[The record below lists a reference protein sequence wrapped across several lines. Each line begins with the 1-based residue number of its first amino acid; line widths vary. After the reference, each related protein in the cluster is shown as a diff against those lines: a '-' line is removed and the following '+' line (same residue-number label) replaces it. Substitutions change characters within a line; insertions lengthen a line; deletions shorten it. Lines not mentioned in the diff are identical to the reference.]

1 MMIQRLL
8 LLFLVAIAFPILSQN
23 TMPQKSLVTIE
34 GYAPKYVGQTI
45 SIMQID
51 DYLSMKESLL
61 GSTTVGKDSTFSISF
76 FANDMQKVI
85 VRAAKNRSFMYI
97 QPNATYTIFVP
108 DRDPYE
114 AYRPNGNEVEL
125 SFYSLDSTDINY
137 KILQFQRW
145 SDEFISSIYYL
156 KSAKPLEF
164 GKKIEE
170 FKLNAERVYAKD
182 TSAFFKTYVK
192 FSIAS
197 LDNIQFIAERNRFE
211 KHDFYIKNAPI
222 SYKNDAYMTY
232 ISSFY
237 EKMLPR
243 LSSES
248 NALVYAAVLKSSPT
262 LLMRALGS
270 EYTLVNLRVREI
282 VMIKL
287 LSEEYYAK
295 ELPQTNIITILDSLS
310 NRCLF
315 SGNTII
321 AKNLL
326 SRLTELSSGG
336 KAPEFALI
344 LPDGSLRTLSNYRG
358 KHLYLHFIDPT
369 SIKSTNEIGP
379 LIQIYER
386 YKEDIQFITIYPSG
400 EYDEKIMESTLNTIP
415 WTKIALEQ
423 SNVFWKNYKI
433 ESFPQYILIDAYG
446 YVVSAPAL
454 GPLPNGQYETIDQVF
469 FSIRKIKRMEEER
482 HR

>member
-1 MMIQRLL
+1 
-8 LLFLVAIAFPILSQN
+8 
-23 TMPQKSLVTIE
+23 
-34 GYAPKYVGQTI
+34 
-45 SIMQID
+45 
-51 DYLSMKESLL
+51 
-61 GSTTVGKDSTFSISF
+61 
-76 FANDMQKVI
+76 
-85 VRAAKNRSFMYI
+85 
-97 QPNATYTIFVP
+97 
-108 DRDPYE
+108 
-114 AYRPNGNEVEL
+114 
-125 SFYSLDSTDINY
+125 
-137 KILQFQRW
+137 
-145 SDEFISSIYYL
+145 L

-182 TSAFFKTYVK
+182 TSSFFKTYVK

-211 KHDFYIKNAPI
+211 KHDFYIKNAPV

-237 EKMLPR
+237 EKILPR
-243 LSSES
+243 LSSEA
-248 NALVYAAVLKSSPT
+248 NALVYTAVLKSSPT

-282 VMIKL
+282 VMIKM
-287 LSEEYYAK
+287 LSEEFYAK
-295 ELPQTNIITILDSLS
+295 DLPQTNIITILDSLS

-315 SGNTII
+315 NGNTII

-326 SRLTELSSGG
+326 SRLTELTSGG
-336 KAPEFALI
+336 KAPDFALI

-400 EYDEKIMESTLNTIP
+400 EYDEKVMESTLNTIP
-415 WTKIALEQ
+415 WTKVALEQ

-433 ESFPQYILIDAYG
+433 ESFPQYILIDGYG

-469 FSIRKIKRMEEER
+469 FTIRKVKRMDEER